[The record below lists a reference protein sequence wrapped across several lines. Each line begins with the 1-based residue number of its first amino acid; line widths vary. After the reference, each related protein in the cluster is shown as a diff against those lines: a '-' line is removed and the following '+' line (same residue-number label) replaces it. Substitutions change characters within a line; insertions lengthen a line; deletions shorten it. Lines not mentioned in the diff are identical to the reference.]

1 MFSSFVFSLW
11 SPGAEGDIKG
21 DVVVGREALGP
32 VTVEHILLHCFSLCS
47 LPRSPL
53 PLGLAAH
60 GSEATAEGVEV
71 RHSPPPPRKP
81 SLLLG
86 APGMQNGSS
95 QEGQFLRKWLMVESL
110 SE

>member
-1 MFSSFVFSLW
+1 M
-11 SPGAEGDIKG
+11 
-21 DVVVGREALGP
+21 VGREALGP

-53 PLGLAAH
+53 PPGLAAH

-71 RHSPPPPRKP
+71 RHSPPPPPLPRKP

-95 QEGQFLRKWLMVESL
+95 QEGQFPESG
-110 SE
+110 